1 LARIVLGMGSSHGP
15 TIRTQPEAWERLG
28 KKDMEDP
35 RFDYEAELRTVKSDI
50 LDEITLERKRERFDA
65 LQRGMSTLSN
75 LLTETNPDC
84 IVMVSNLHGDI
95 PPHHQQIFSVFTGDE
110 LPSGGALAP
119 SEVLPTEP
127 QLARHLV
134 ESFNDDGI
142 DVCGSPELG
151 VASGIGDA
159 FTFLYELY
167 ARPGTLPMVPMMI
180 SRYLPNQPSPRRAH
194 VLGQSLR
201 RAIERWD
208 SEARVA
214 IMASGGLSHQIL
226 DEPLDR
232 AVVEALTTSDVGT
245 LCSIPRD
252 RLNRGPGTP
261 EILNW
266 VAVSAAMNNQP
277 MTLVDY
283 VPCYRS
289 PAGTGHG
296 VTFGYWI

>member
-1 LARIVLGMGSSHGP
+1 M
-15 TIRTQPEAWERLG
+15 QPEDWERLG

-35 RFDYEAELRTVKSDI
+35 RFDYEAELKAVKADI
-50 LDEITLERKRERFDA
+50 LDEISLDRRRERFEA
-65 LQRGMSTLSN
+65 LQRGMAMLSQK
-75 LLTETNPDC
+75 LSAVNPDC
-84 IVMVSNLHGDI
+84 VVMVSNLHGDI
-95 PPHHQQIFSVFTGDE
+95 PAHQQQIFSVFTGDQ
-110 LPSGGALAP
+110 LPSYGAPAP
-119 SEVLPTEP
+119 SSQLPTEP
-127 QLARHLV
+127 DLAKHLV
-134 ESFNDDGI
+134 ETLNEDGF
-142 DVCGSPELG
+142 DVCGCPDLG
-151 VASGIGDA
+151 AASGIGDA

-167 ARPGTLPMVPMMI
+167 AQPGTLPMVPVMI

-194 VLGQSLR
+194 ALGAALRDAIQS
-201 RAIERWD
+201 WG
-208 SEARVA
+208 SPKRVA

-232 AVVEALTTSDVGT
+232 EVVRALTIADTEA

-266 VAVSAAMNNQP
+266 VALSAAMNSKP
-277 MTLVDY
+277 MTLIDY

-296 VTFGYWI
+296 ITFGYWD

>member
-1 LARIVLGMGSSHGP
+1 MAHIVLGMGSSHGP
-15 TIRTQPEAWERLG
+15 TIRTKPEAWERLG

-35 RFDYEAELRTVKSDI
+35 RFDYEAELRTVKPDI
-50 LDEITLERKRERFDA
+50 LDEITLERQRERFDA
-65 LQRGMSTLSN
+65 CQQGMAQLGRQLS
-75 LLTETNPDC
+75 EANPDC

-95 PPHHQQIFSVFTGDE
+95 PPHQQQIFGIFTGE
-110 LPSGGALAP
+110 TLPAEGPAAP
-119 SEVLPTEP
+119 GERLPTDP
-127 QLARHLV
+127 RLAAYLLSSLN
-134 ESFNDDGI
+134 EDGI
-142 DVCGSPELG
+142 DVHGCPDLG
-151 VASGIGDA
+151 AAAGLGDA

-167 ARPGTLPMVPMMI
+167 ARDGTLPMVPVMI

-194 VLGQSLR
+194 ELGVALR
-201 RAIERWD
+201 RAIESWD
-208 SEARVA
+208 SDARVA
-214 IMASGGLSHQIL
+214 VMASGGLSHQIL

-232 AVVEALTTSDVGT
+232 SVVEALTTSDVDT

-266 VAVSAAMNNQP
+266 VAVSAAMNNEP

-296 VTFGYWI
+296 VTFGYWT

>member
-1 LARIVLGMGSSHGP
+1 MAHIVLGMGSSHGP
-15 TIRTQPEAWERLG
+15 TIRTKPEAWERLG

-35 RFDYEAELRTVKSDI
+35 RFDYEAELRTVKPDI
-50 LDEITLERKRERFDA
+50 LDEITLERQRERFDA
-65 LQRGMSTLSN
+65 CQQGMAQLSRQ
-75 LLTETNPDC
+75 LSEANPDC

-95 PPHHQQIFSVFTGDE
+95 PPHQQQIFGVFTGE
-110 LPSGGALAP
+110 TLPADGPAAP
-119 SEVLPTEP
+119 GERLPTDP
-127 QLARHLV
+127 QLAAHLLSSLN
-134 ESFNDDGI
+134 EDGI
-142 DVCGSPELG
+142 DVHGCPDLG
-151 VASGIGDA
+151 AAAGLGDA

-167 ARPGTLPMVPMMI
+167 ARDGTLPMVPVMI

-194 VLGQSLR
+194 ELGAALR
-201 RAIERWD
+201 RAIESWD

-214 IMASGGLSHQIL
+214 VMASGGLSHQIL

-232 AVVEALTTSDVGT
+232 SVVEALTTSDVDT

-266 VAVSAAMNNQP
+266 VAVSAAMNNEP

-296 VTFGYWI
+296 VTFGYWA

>member
-1 LARIVLGMGSSHGP
+1 
-15 TIRTQPEAWERLG
+15 
-28 KKDMEDP
+28 MEDP
-35 RFDYEAELRTVKSDI
+35 RFDYEAELKTVKSDI
-50 LDEITLERKRERFDA
+50 MDEITLERKQERFEA
-65 LQRGMSTLSN
+65 LQRGMTELSRR
-75 LLTETNPDC
+75 LDEANPDC

-95 PPHHQQIFSVFTGDE
+95 PPHQQQIFSIFTGDE
-110 LPSGGALAP
+110 LPSGGAQAP
-119 SEVLPTEP
+119 ADQLPTEP
-127 QLARHLV
+127 GFARHLV
-134 ESFNDDGI
+134 EAMTEGGI
-142 DVCGSPELG
+142 DVCGCPDLG
-151 VASGIGDA
+151 AASGIGDA

-167 ARPGTLPMVPMMI
+167 ARPGTLPMVPVMI

-194 VLGQSLR
+194 QLGLALR
-201 RAIERWD
+201 QAIESWD
-208 SEARVA
+208 SNKRVA
-214 IMASGGLSHQIL
+214 VMASGGLSHQIL

-232 AVVEALTTSDVGT
+232 SVVAALTTSDVET

-266 VAVSAAMNNQP
+266 VAVSAAMADAP

-296 VTFGYWI
+296 VTFGYWT

>member
-1 LARIVLGMGSSHGP
+1 MAHIVLGLGSSHGP
-15 TIRTQPEAWERLG
+15 TIRTKPEAWERLG

-35 RFDYEAELRTVKSDI
+35 RFDYEAELKTVKSDI
-50 LDEITLERKRERFDA
+50 LDEITLERKRERFEA
-65 LQRGMSTLSN
+65 LQRGMSALSG
-75 LLTETNPDC
+75 LLTEANPDC

-95 PPHHQQIFSVFTGDE
+95 PPHQQQIFSVFTGDE
-110 LPSGGALAP
+110 LPSGGAQAP
-119 SEVLPTEP
+119 SERLPTEP
-127 QLARHLV
+127 ELAKHLV
-134 ESFNDDGI
+134 ESLNENGI
-142 DVCGSPELG
+142 DVCGCPELG

-180 SRYLPNQPSPRRAH
+180 SRYLPNQPSPLRAH
-194 VLGQSLR
+194 ALGQALR
-201 RAIERWD
+201 QAIESWD
-208 SEARVA
+208 SEKRVA
-214 IMASGGLSHQIL
+214 VMASGGLSHQIL

-232 AVVEALTTSDVGT
+232 QVVEALTTSDVET

-266 VAVSAAMNNQP
+266 VALSAAMNNKP

-289 PAGTGHG
+289 AAGTGHG
-296 VTFGYWI
+296 VTFGYWA

>member
-1 LARIVLGMGSSHGP
+1 MATIVLGLGSSHGP

-28 KKDMEDP
+28 KKDMADP
-35 RFDYEAELRTVKSDI
+35 RFDYEAELRTVKADI
-50 LDEITLERKRERFDA
+50 QDELTLDRKKERFAA
-65 LQRGMSTLSN
+65 LQRGMSELSG
-75 LLTETNPDC
+75 LLSEANPDC

-95 PPHHQQIFSVFTGDE
+95 PPHQQQIFSVFTGDE
-110 LPSGGALAP
+110 LPSGGGKAP
-119 SEVLPTEP
+119 ADRLPTEP
-127 QLARHLV
+127 GLARHLV
-134 ESFNDDGI
+134 DSLNDDGI
-142 DVCGSPELG
+142 DVCGCPDLG
-151 VASGIGDA
+151 MASGIGDA

-194 VLGQSLR
+194 ALGASLR
-201 RAIERWD
+201 QAIESWD
-208 SEARVA
+208 SNKRVA
-214 IMASGGLSHQIL
+214 VMASGGLSHQIL

-232 AVVEALTTSDVGT
+232 QVVRALTESDVET

-266 VAVSAAMNNQP
+266 VALSSVMDNKP
-277 MTLVDY
+277 MALIDY

-289 PAGTGHG
+289 EAGTGHG
-296 VTFGYWI
+296 VTFGYWA